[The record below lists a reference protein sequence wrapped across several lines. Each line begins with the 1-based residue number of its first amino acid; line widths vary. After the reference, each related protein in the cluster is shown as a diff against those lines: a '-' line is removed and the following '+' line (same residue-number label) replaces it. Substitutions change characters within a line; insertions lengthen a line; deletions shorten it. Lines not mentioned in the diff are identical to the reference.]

1 MSPEWAKVVTMLTLG
16 LGSMIIGL
24 LPAAFTNYNLR
35 RSPLL
40 LTFLLCFGAGILMA
54 TSLVHM
60 LPEVSEDLGHGF
72 AEIIFCVGF
81 LIVYLADEL
90 LHFCCGEAIQHSHDH
105 NNLDEERQLIL
116 PVESSTSHSHQVVQ
130 SYGTTEKT
138 KIETCEEHQHHHDVQ
153 DELINE
159 RICHTSHV
167 EPCRQ
172 TLAGVIGMLTALSI
186 HALIE
191 GLAIGIQDTTP
202 RVMILF
208 TAVISHKFVVGF
220 CLGVELSV
228 SAGATFKHHF
238 AAIFVFS
245 MGSVLGIA
253 IGMGLV
259 DLSSVSDSKFLP
271 IMQGIAGG
279 TLLYVTVCE
288 VLPREKARWHQ
299 NRVNRAAG
307 LSQLLAFTLGFTV
320 MTLLNTYV
328 KDD

>member
-1 MSPEWAKVVTMLTLG
+1 M
-16 LGSMIIGL
+16 
-24 LPAAFTNYNLR
+24 
-35 RSPLL
+35 
-40 LTFLLCFGAGILMA
+40 
-54 TSLVHM
+54 
-60 LPEVSEDLGHGF
+60 
-72 AEIIFCVGF
+72 
-81 LIVYLADEL
+81 YLADEL
-90 LHFCCGEAIQHSHDH
+90 LHFCCGEAIQHTHDH
-105 NNLDEERQLIL
+105 NNSSVDEERQLIV
-116 PVESSTSHSHQVVQ
+116 PVASSTSHSHQH
-130 SYGTTEKT
+130 SYGTAEKT
-138 KIETCEEHQHHHDVQ
+138 KTETCEEHQHHHDVE

-172 TLAGVIGMLTALSI
+172 TLAGVIGMLTALSV
-186 HALIE
+186 HSLIE

-208 TAVISHKFVVGF
+208 TAVISHKLVVGF
-220 CLGVELSV
+220 CLGIELSV
-228 SAGATFKHHF
+228 TVGNTFKRHF

-245 MGSVLGIA
+245 AGSVLGIA

-259 DLSSVSDSKFLP
+259 DLSTVGDSKFLP
-271 IMQGIAGG
+271 ILQGIAGG
-279 TLLYVTVCE
+279 TLLYVTLCE